1 MIRRKSPL
9 TKMSQEDIIGERIP
23 EREDIIIITL
33 VDIITKDQAREIIRD
48 AEATAGIA
56 VGMRESQRDIMI
68 EMRRTIAK
76 GGGLTDAD
84 PDPAIKE

>member
-1 MIRRKSPL
+1 MRRRKRPL

-23 EREDIIIITL
+23 GIEDITIITL
-33 VDIITKDQAREIIRD
+33 VDIITRDQAREIIRD

-84 PDPAIKE
+84 PDPERKE

>member
-1 MIRRKSPL
+1 
-9 TKMSQEDIIGERIP
+9 MSQEDIIGERIP
-23 EREDIIIITL
+23 GREDIIIIITL
-33 VDIITKDQAREIIRD
+33 VDIITKGQAREIIRD

-84 PDPAIKE
+84 PDPERKE